1 MFNNNTIQ
9 LLSHVIAPKSIS
21 RFPCSNDK
29 PCVISSELSS
39 ERDAR
44 LVVYDCPQST
54 SKYRGAVW
62 GCVQLCCNHT
72 PGVRMRHW
80 RTSLSVQIFSMLVLS
95 NVCVSAAS
103 IFIWNRR
110 FHWNCLVR
118 WSLSAAANQSGVFTP
133 DHGIRNINPQLLYT
147 LIDMQSC
154 YLGFSNIS
162 GILMYI

>member
-9 LLSHVIAPKSIS
+9 LLSRVIAPKSIS

-44 LVVYDCPQST
+44 WSFMIAHKAPVST
-54 SKYRGAVW
+54 EEQCGAACSCVAITLLAW
-62 GCVQLCCNHT
+62 GWGTEGLH
-72 PGVRMRHW
+72 
-80 RTSLSVQIFSMLVLS
+80 SVFRFFSMLVLS